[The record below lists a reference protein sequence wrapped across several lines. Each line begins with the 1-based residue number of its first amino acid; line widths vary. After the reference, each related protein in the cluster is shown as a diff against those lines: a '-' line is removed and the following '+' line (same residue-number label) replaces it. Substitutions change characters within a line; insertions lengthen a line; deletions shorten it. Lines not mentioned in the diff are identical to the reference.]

1 MKVNWNRV
9 IPAMTTQLK
18 DDLSLDLGAQEKHVD
33 RLVAAGV
40 GGISVCGTIGEN
52 YLLTP
57 AEKRQV
63 VEVAVKTVDG
73 RVPVLA
79 GVAEATSNLA
89 GQYARDCED
98 LGADGLMILPP
109 LGSRVSGRESMAFL
123 REVADA
129 SDLPIMIYNNPV
141 SYGTDITPE
150 LFAELADQPKFVAIK
165 ESAND
170 IRRITDTIRLTG
182 DRYIHFAG
190 VDDLVIESVVL
201 GAEGYVAGMVN
212 AFPEEVI
219 SMFDLALAGRYQ
231 EAVAIYRWMMPL
243 LHLDND
249 PKLVHYTKLAQAL
262 TGLGSATVRKPRLP
276 LDRTEAE
283 RAQRIVR
290 TMLETRPEH
299 SEPVR
304 HLMNG

>member
-9 IPAMTTQLK
+9 IPATTTQLK
-18 DDLSLDLGAQEKHVD
+18 DDLSLDLGAQEQHID

-52 YLLTP
+52 YALTP

-63 VEVAVKTVDG
+63 LEIAVKAADG

-79 GVAEATSNLA
+79 GVAETTSELA
-89 GQYARDCED
+89 GQYARDCEK
-98 LGADGLMILPP
+98 LGADGLMVLPP
-109 LGSRVSGRESMAFL
+109 LVSRVSGRESMAYH
-123 REVADA
+123 REVAEA
-129 SDLPIMIYNNPV
+129 SGLPIMIYNNPV

-150 LFAELADQPKFVAIK
+150 LFAELADEPKFVAIK

-170 IRRITDTIRLTG
+170 IRRITDTIKLTG

-190 VDDLVIESVVL
+190 IDDLVIESVVL
-201 GAEGYVAGMVN
+201 GAKGYVAGMVN
-212 AFPEEVI
+212 AFPEEVV
-219 SMFDLALAGRYQ
+219 SMFDLALAGRHE
-231 EAVAIYRWMMPL
+231 EAVSIYRWMMPL

-249 PKLVHYTKLAQAL
+249 PKVVHFTKLAQEL

-276 LDRTEAE
+276 LDGAE
-283 RAQRIVR
+283 RARAEGIVR
-290 TMLETRPEH
+290 TMLETRPER
-299 SEPVR
+299 SEALR
-304 HLMNG
+304 QFASG